1 MTAPQRSGSP
11 HLHGLGRQQPTTDRS
26 RLFDELVGVAAKLG
40 AEVRLEAF
48 SIAAASGGGLCTL
61 GGRALILIDQHAPAS
76 TRVEVL
82 ARALGRLEV
91 DTVYMTPE
99 ARETVGRLAG
109 EPPGPI
115 AVGLRQEF

>member
-1 MTAPQRSGSP
+1 MTASRRSRAPQ
-11 HLHGLGRQQPTTDRS
+11 LHRLGRQQPTTDRS

-40 AEVRLEAF
+40 AEVRLEPF
-48 SIAAASGGGLCTL
+48 SIAAASSGGLCTL

-91 DTVYMTPE
+91 EAVYMTPE
-99 ARETVGRLAG
+99 ARDAVGRLAG
-109 EPPGPI
+109 EPLRTPV
-115 AVGLRQEF
+115 VGRHQEF